1 MTVGDVAPNA
11 MYICR
16 ENKVVKKKGMEV
28 GKPKPAHGA
37 KTMES
42 GRSRRNRE
50 DNQALIHN

>member
-1 MTVGDVAPNA
+1 MTVGDVVPNA

-16 ENKVVKKKGMEV
+16 ENTVGEKKGMEV
-28 GKPKPAHGA
+28 GKPKPAHRA
-37 KTMES
+37 KTVES